1 VLFAGAAVVLVIVL
15 LLAFGAFSGG
25 GSSSKKEATGTAAAG
40 TAAAASSSARKS
52 KSAAH
57 HSASSTGAAASP
69 AETNVVVLNGTET
82 TGLAHRVAGELVQ
95 MGYSKAAALGGRPE
109 GSNQVTVVDYTS
121 GHKADA
127 AAVAQRLGVSTVQPI
142 EGSASALAGSA
153 NVVVIVGLDK
163 ASSGP

>member
-1 VLFAGAAVVLVIVL
+1 LLFAGGAVILVLVL
-15 LLAFGAFSGG
+15 LLALGAFSGG
-25 GSSSKKEATGTAAAG
+25 GSASKGATGATAAG
-40 TAAAASSSARKS
+40 TAASASSAAKKTKPASTHHAASS
-52 KSAAH
+52 AA
-57 HSASSTGAAASP
+57 GAASP
-69 AETNVVVLNGTET
+69 AETNVAVLNGTET

-127 AAVAQRLGVSTVQPI
+127 TAVAQRLGVSTVQPI
-142 EGSASALAGSA
+142 EGSASALAPSA